1 MDDDSFVRS
10 SLDSQ
15 IKEAKTRAELF
26 SKSLNDARAQE
37 AIALKILEEERERW
51 AHSFEEKSIM
61 IEQLERELTS
71 TVEALDVER
80 SIDKISLPKYAD
92 LKILSNEEV
101 DQTFHELMEDV
112 NARLPTF
119 RKTMEVLDTS
129 RADFG
134 SRTAS
139 SMQRTAQANHVPQTY
154 YEQSHQYHN
163 SSHNQSQSVA
173 PPSRQLHQQH
183 GSADSHRY
191 GSDTAPHA
199 HNQEVSAKH
208 PSFSHSGPAHAQH
221 PHYHPHDTPQHSHT
235 NHHQQQPH
243 HLSHNQFP
251 AQQPQ
256 PLQVNAVASHFSDS
270 YPTNGPAP
278 AANTSAIKE
287 DTSVWRDLLSQYQE
301 QLKAVK
307 AEAAAAVEEKDR
319 LSRQTVRLEQQVK
332 QLTEEKELFA
342 TACENAEG
350 KLKFR
355 GAQVSMV
362 CVYICA
368 LIWMKLQN
376 ISHQTFSPGTGI

>member
-1 MDDDSFVRS
+1 MEDDSFVRS

-80 SIDKISLPKYAD
+80 SIEKISLPKYAD
-92 LKILSNEEV
+92 LKIISTEEV

-129 RADFG
+129 RTDFG
-134 SRTAS
+134 ARTAS
-139 SMQRTAQANHVPQTY
+139 SMQRTVQANHAPPTH
-154 YEQSHQYHN
+154 YEQSYQYHN
-163 SSHNQSQSVA
+163 ASHNQSQNVA
-173 PPSRQLHQQH
+173 PPSRQHHHQH
-183 GSADSHRY
+183 GSVDSRHY
-191 GSDTAPHA
+191 GIDTARHA
-199 HNQEVSAKH
+199 HNQEVSAQH
-208 PSFSHSGPAHAQH
+208 HSWSHTGPAHAQH
-221 PHYHPHDTPQHSHT
+221 PHYHPHDAPQHSHT
-235 NHHQQQPH
+235 SHHHQQPH
-243 HLSHNQFP
+243 HLSHNQYP
-251 AQQPQ
+251 AQQQQPPQ
-256 PLQVNAVASHFSDS
+256 VILAATHVNDS
-270 YPTNGPAP
+270 FPANGPAP
-278 AANTSAIKE
+278 TSNTSTIKE

-307 AEAAAAVEEKDR
+307 AEAAAAMEEKDK
-319 LSRQTVRLEQQVK
+319 LSRQTVRLELQVK

-362 CVYICA
+362 SWRVRVFVPLC
-368 LIWMKLQN
+368 
-376 ISHQTFSPGTGI
+376 G

>member
-1 MDDDSFVRS
+1 MTEDDSYMRS

-101 DQTFHELMEDV
+101 DQTFHDLMEDV

-119 RKTMEVLDTS
+119 RKTMEVLDSS
-129 RADFG
+129 RTDFG
-134 SRTAS
+134 VRTAS
-139 SMQRTAQANHVPQTY
+139 SMQPQQTASSHQPHH
-154 YEQSHQYHN
+154 EQSHRYSDNANH
-163 SSHNQSQSVA
+163 QSQGVGH
-173 PPSRQLHQQH
+173 SRQYTPQY
-183 GSADSHRY
+183 SSVNSHRY
-191 GSDTAPHA
+191 GSDAA
-199 HNQEVSAKH
+199 HYVRDHEQTSQQM
-208 PSFSHSGPAHAQH
+208 SFSHPASHSQHPPRTSHEALQH
-221 PHYHPHDTPQHSHT
+221 PHTH
-235 NHHQQQPH
+235 HHQQHMHQPH
-243 HLSHNQFP
+243 PSS
-251 AQQPQ
+251 AA
-256 PLQVNAVASHFSDS
+256 AVDVSFAPGGGHTS
-270 YPTNGPAP
+270 TGPAP
-278 AANTSAIKE
+278 E

-301 QLKAVK
+301 QLKLVK
-307 AEAAAAVEEKDR
+307 AEAVTAVEEKER
-319 LSRQTVRLEQQVK
+319 LSRQTTRLEQQVK
-332 QLTEEKELFA
+332 QLSEEKELFA

-355 GAQVSMV
+355 VAQVTFIFTI
-362 CVYICA
+362 ICF
-368 LIWMKLQN
+368 LR
-376 ISHQTFSPGTGI
+376 